1 MPEDTPFI
9 PHCHDIAS
17 MRNQDLDFLIIGAGQ
32 DIRDLLHE
40 RLVPPGNVIC
50 VETGQEVATSAGRTK
65 PDLIVLDLDQTED
78 GLGLCRR
85 LRNTPALFN
94 VPVILLSDDGGR
106 EMTLDAFNAGATD
119 LIAKPLD
126 PEVFSAR
133 LKAHLQH
140 QIRNRQLQQ
149 RLRQMSA
156 QMDTLPDAVIGVD
169 ASGQVNFMNARAS
182 RMTGMTAV
190 QASGHPVDAVMT
202 LHDDATLKPVENPV
216 WEALQCLVPAAASE
230 CRMTTANGLTVEV
243 EARAAPVLDAAG
255 TLAGG
260 VLLLIDVTEFRT
272 QEKQM
277 RHLLH
282 HDALTDLPNRLMF
295 PQYALDAIREVSDRD
310 TRVAMYVLDIDQFKK
325 VNESFGHATGDLILQ
340 EIARR
345 LRQIC
350 GDGDVLCR
358 QGADE
363 FLLIGSGQTH
373 EAIEAMAREMLL
385 SLSVPLIINGAR
397 HDVSASVGVAIY
409 PQDSSNADTLYHHAH
424 SALNQAKRLGGNRL
438 HFYSAEEERL
448 NNARHLMERRLRVA
462 LDANLFELFYQAKM
476 DGRRHCIV
484 GAEALLRLRDEEGA
498 IISPGSFIPLAEETG
513 MIVPIGTWVLREAFA
528 RAGQWHRDGYAIRV
542 SVNISAVQF
551 QEPDFYD
558 IVREALDQ
566 SGAIPSLVELEITE
580 GVLATQTERSS
591 RVLKA
596 LKGIG
601 VQISLDDF
609 GTGYSSLSY
618 LKKFPID
625 VIKIDQSF
633 VRNMLSDPSDAT
645 IVEAIV
651 RIAESMKLRLVAEG
665 VESRAHVDALLTC
678 GCVIMQGYF
687 FSRPIPHA
695 DMCAFLEQHFK
706 A

>member
-1 MPEDTPFI
+1 MPEGSPFI
-9 PHCHDIAS
+9 HHCHDIAS
-17 MRNQDLDFLIIGAGQ
+17 MHHQDLDFLIIGAGQ

-40 RLVPPGNVIC
+40 CLVPLGNVIF
-50 VETGQEVATSAGRTK
+50 VKTGLEVAASAGRIN
-65 PDLIVLDLDQTED
+65 PDLIVLDLDQTGD
-78 GLGLCRR
+78 GFSLCRR
-85 LRNTPALFN
+85 LRGNPALFN
-94 VPVILLSDDGGR
+94 VPVVLLSHDGGH
-106 EMTLDAFNAGATD
+106 ETTLNAFSAGATD
-119 LIAKPLD
+119 LIAKPFD
-126 PEVFSAR
+126 PDVFSAR
-133 LKAHLQH
+133 LKACLQQ
-140 QIRNRQLQQ
+140 QIQDRQL
-149 RLRQMSA
+149 RHSLRQMDA
-156 QMDTLPDAVIGVD
+156 LPEAVIGVD
-169 ASGQVNFMNARAS
+169 TSGLVNFMNARAS
-182 RMTGMTAV
+182 QMTGMAAA
-190 QASGHPVDAVMT
+190 QANGRPIDAVMT
-202 LHDDATLKPVENPV
+202 LHDDATLKPLENPV
-216 WEALQCLVPAAASE
+216 WEALQHLVPAAASE
-230 CRMTTANGLTVEV
+230 CRMTTGNGLSVEV
-243 EARAAPVLDAAG
+243 EARAAPVLDAAEKP
-255 TLAGG
+255 AGG
-260 VLLLIDVTEFRT
+260 ILLLIDVTEFRT

-282 HDALTDLPNRLMF
+282 HDALTNLPNRLMF
-295 PQYALDAIREVSDRD
+295 PQYALDAICGVSGRD
-310 TRVAMYVLDIDQFKK
+310 SRVAMYVLDIDQFKK

-345 LRQIC
+345 LRQLC

-358 QGADE
+358 HGADE
-363 FLLIGSGQTH
+363 FLLIGSYQTH

-385 SLSVPLIINGAR
+385 SLSIPLIINGAR
-397 HDVSASVGVAIY
+397 HDMSASVGVAIY
-409 PQDSSNADTLYHHAH
+409 PQDSNNADTLFHHAH

-438 HFYSAEEERL
+438 HFYSAEEERQ
-448 NNARHLMERRLRVA
+448 NNASHLMERRLRVA
-462 LDANLFELFYQAKM
+462 LDAHLFELFYQAKM

-513 MIVPIGTWVLREAFA
+513 MIIPIGTWVLREAFT
-528 RAGQWHRDGYAIRV
+528 RAGQWHREGYAIRV
-542 SVNISAVQF
+542 AVNISAVQF

-665 VESRAHVDALLTC
+665 VESHAHVDALLAC

-695 DMCAFLEQHFK
+695 DMCHFLEQHFQ